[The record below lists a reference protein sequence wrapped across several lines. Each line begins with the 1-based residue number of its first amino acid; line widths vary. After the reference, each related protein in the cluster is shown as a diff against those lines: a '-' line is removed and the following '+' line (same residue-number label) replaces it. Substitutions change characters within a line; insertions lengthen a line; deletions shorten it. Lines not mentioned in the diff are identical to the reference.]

1 MAVKNISQG
10 EVYMKKVKSILSVS
24 LCAAAAMAAVPF
36 NAAAAETVYGTMNIP
51 YADFYSAE
59 VGNAYEVDA
68 VSSATATKWK
78 GNNTGSFA
86 EDGTWTNGGLV
97 AGTYN
102 DDNGKILGVTYP
114 VAVSSDDVDFLKEN
128 YGFAQ
133 TDSAPAAYKEVS
145 VKDGKITVS
154 EVKDTNGEQNTDG
167 EMSLT
172 TNSSWGDYQITVK
185 GYPQNCDLYGI
196 LVNTSDGSA
205 YALRHLENIWRNG
218 SYSWSTGF
226 KTEEPHGNTLAYEDY
241 VSIMGKTITSVKFI
255 TLDGV
260 TNVNVGSVYVPVK
273 YNGGVTAANGN
284 AGTGSTTYTTEV
296 PADYAVSASVADGI
310 TAENGTISYTN
321 AAPGSYTISITDSK
335 GKYAPA
341 SANFILETANI
352 PVKYDGDKLV
362 PADGAKAE
370 DAENF
375 IKNLSS
381 VKVNDKSYNAS
392 GRGAVAV
399 INADGTVKLDA
410 MAGAGRNSAGTPV
423 FGEDGTYKITLTSTG
438 YTAPYEFEITKG
450 NTETAE
456 TTTANNTTSAAA
468 TTTAKSNSGSSSK
481 SNTADSPK
489 TGVAGTALP
498 VSFMVLAGAAAVATK
513 KRK

>member
-1 MAVKNISQG
+1 
-10 EVYMKKVKSILSVS
+10 MKKVKSILSVS
-24 LCAAAAMAAVPF
+24 LCAAAAIAVVPF
-36 NAAAAETVYGTMNIP
+36 NAAAADTVYGTMNIP
-51 YADFYSAE
+51 YADFYAAE
-59 VGNAYEVDA
+59 VGNTYEVDA
-68 VSSATATKWK
+68 VSSATTTKWK

-102 DDNGKILGVTYP
+102 DDNGTILGVTYP
-114 VAVSSDDVDFLKEN
+114 VAVSSDDVDFLKAN
-128 YGFAQ
+128 YGFTQ

-145 VKDGKITVS
+145 VSDGKITVS
-154 EVKDTNGEQNTDG
+154 EVKDTNGETNSDG
-167 EMSLT
+167 EMTLT
-172 TNSSWGDYQITVK
+172 TESAWGDYQISVK

-196 LVNTSDGSA
+196 LVNTSDGSS

-226 KTEEPHGNTLAYEDY
+226 KTEEAHGNTLKYEDFA
-241 VSIMGKTITSVKFI
+241 SIMGKTITSVKFI

-273 YNGGVTAANGN
+273 YNGGVTAANGS

-310 TAENGTISYTN
+310 TAANGTISYTN
-321 AAPGSYTISITDSK
+321 AAPGSYTVTITDTN

-341 SANFILETANI
+341 SASFVLETANV
-352 PVKYDGDKLV
+352 PVKYEGDKLV
-362 PADGAKAE
+362 PADGFTAE
-370 DAENF
+370 DVENF

-381 VKVNDKSYNAS
+381 VKVNDNSYNAS
-392 GRGAVAV
+392 GRGAVSI
-399 INADGTVKLDA
+399 INEDGTVKLDA
-410 MAGAGRNSAGTPV
+410 MAGAGRGSAGTPV
-423 FGEDGTYKITLTSTG
+423 FGEDGTYKLTLTATG
-438 YTAPYEFEITKG
+438 YTNTYEFDITKG
-450 NTETAE
+450 SAQTSES
-456 TTTANNTTSAAA
+456 TTAAGSSSSTS
-468 TTTAKSNSGSSSK
+468 TTTAKSNSGSSSN
-481 SNTADSPK
+481 SNNKTDSPK

-498 VSFMVLAGAAAVATK
+498 VSFMVLAGAAAVAAR